1 MKPVQFLMRGYVEH
15 KDGVWQAFCIDL
27 CLAVQGDSQEEVM
40 KKLHEQTYD
49 YLKDIFEGEDYP
61 YAAQLLTRKAP
72 LSQRLKYQYLL
83 AREHLSR
90 LRDVFTFQDAMP
102 LKLA

>member
-1 MKPVQFLMRGYVEH
+1 MKPVQFLLRGYAEH

-27 CLAVQGDSQEEVM
+27 CLAAQGDSREEVIQ
-40 KKLHEQTYD
+40 KLHEQTYD

-61 YAAQLLTRKAP
+61 YASQLLTRKAP
-72 LSQRLKYQYLL
+72 LMQRIKYHYL
-83 AREHLSR
+83 ACREQISHLR
-90 LRDVFTFQDAMP
+90 NVFTFQDAMP